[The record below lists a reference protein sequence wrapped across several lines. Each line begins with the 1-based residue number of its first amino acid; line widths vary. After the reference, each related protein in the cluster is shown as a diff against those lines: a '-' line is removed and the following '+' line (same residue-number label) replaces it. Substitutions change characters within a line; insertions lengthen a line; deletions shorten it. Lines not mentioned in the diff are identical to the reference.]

1 MYLALFVDDG
11 LIVSESN
18 DAIQTVVIKLSN
30 AFKITVAD
38 AKLFIGMQIERDRSN
53 KRIFIHQSLYTCR
66 ILEKFNFIK
75 AKSVNVP
82 ADPHTTLTNS
92 DFDEREITN
101 VPYREAV
108 GSLMF
113 LALVTRPDIA
123 YAVNIVSRYLDKFKQ
138 SHWNAIKRIFRYLI
152 DTAEYGLLYEVQD
165 GKDMLIG
172 YSDADFAGDIDTR
185 RSTTGFVFNMCN
197 APVSWSSQRQKLVT
211 LSTTESEY
219 VAASTASKE
228 AVWLRQLL
236 KDLDCDISTPTDL
249 YVDNQST
256 IRLINNPEFH
266 KRTKHVDIRFHF
278 VREKIQNKD
287 IAIKYVPSEKQLAD
301 ICTKALPRDRF
312 HTLRFYLNICDMKHV
327 HRGSVK
333 HCLQML
339 HVMSE
344 RVRKA
349 EENMRSRSSQ

>member
-113 LALVTRPDIA
+113 LALVMRPDIA

-185 RSTTGFVFNMCN
+185 RSTTGFVFNICN

-236 KDLDCDISTPTDL
+236 KDLD
-249 YVDNQST
+249 
-256 IRLINNPEFH
+256 
-266 KRTKHVDIRFHF
+266 
-278 VREKIQNKD
+278 
-287 IAIKYVPSEKQLAD
+287 
-301 ICTKALPRDRF
+301 
-312 HTLRFYLNICDMKHV
+312 
-327 HRGSVK
+327 
-333 HCLQML
+333 
-339 HVMSE
+339 
-344 RVRKA
+344 
-349 EENMRSRSSQ
+349 